1 MRLAPKVFLVSAL
14 VILVLGGV
22 AGWSLHAVNELVE
35 VNRGIATRSV
45 PAIEATSGLPES
57 FRRLVRLEA
66 KYFVLRDRAYA
77 DLWNE
82 RATRISSELDRLG
95 TLLVTDEE
103 KHWHADA
110 VAAFTRYRTLVEQ
123 ERVLL
128 TRGETARAERI
139 SSRDAREAA
148 DHAEASVVKLMAATN
163 AALRRAQAEAGA
175 LAGRTWNAVV
185 WALVGSLGA
194 ALAATG
200 FLAFRMTR
208 ALRRLSRATR
218 DLADGSFTE
227 PLPTNRK
234 DEIGDL
240 ARAFNRMAVRLKEV
254 DTLKEEFFSHISHDL
269 RNPLTG
275 MRGAAQLL
283 VQGRTGP
290 LQERQMK
297 MVGVIAESAE
307 RMLAM
312 VNQIL
317 EFTRLRAHLMPLERR
332 PVDLAK
338 VVARALDE
346 VHPQAEDAGYLT
358 ARALIERGKRERAF
372 GPDGK
377 LHMLAIAGDRST
389 PSSIKRNQGMR
400 RAVAEDPRVALEQEV
415 YAAWTREKAAEQADW
430 LYQRYPDAKL
440 AWAGNDL
447 MAFGAMTAWEK
458 RAGKPGVDAWFSGIN
473 TSTEAL
479 EAVKSG
485 RLTALA
491 GGHFITGA
499 WALVMIYD
507 YHHGRDFADEGLELQ
522 RPMFAE
528 FTPQLADRYIE
539 RFSGGF
545 DAVDFTRYSKVKNP
559 RLRRYNFGFAQLLE
573 PQN

>member
-45 PAIEATSGLPES
+45 PVIESTSGLPES

-82 RATRISSELDRLG
+82 RATRIGSELDRLG

-103 KHWHADA
+103 RHWHADA
-110 VAAFTRYRTLVEQ
+110 VAAFTRYRALVEQ
-123 ERVLL
+123 ERLLL

-163 AALRRAQAEAGA
+163 AALQRAQAEAGA

-275 MRGAAQLL
+275 MRGAAELL

-297 MVGVIAESAE
+297 MVRVISESAE

-346 VHPQAEDAGYLT
+346 VHPQAEDAGIAVTTTTSGGDFSILGDE
-358 ARALIERGKRERAF
+358 AALMRVVVNLVGNAVKFTPRG
-372 GPDGK
+372 GSV
-377 LHMLAIAGDRST
+377 LAQVRDWGAEVELRVTDTGVGIA
-389 PSSIKRNQGMR
+389 
-400 RAVAEDPRVALEQEV
+400 
-415 YAAWTREKAAEQADW
+415 AAEIPRIFDPYRQAHTGRKGSGLGLAVVKGLVEAHGGRVTVESD
-430 LYQRYPDAKL
+430 PDKGSCFAVTL
-440 AWAGNDL
+440 P
-447 MAFGAMTAWEK
+447 
-458 RAGKPGVDAWFSGIN
+458 RAGSPS
-473 TSTEAL
+473 
-479 EAVKSG
+479 
-485 RLTALA
+485 
-491 GGHFITGA
+491 
-499 WALVMIYD
+499 
-507 YHHGRDFADEGLELQ
+507 
-522 RPMFAE
+522 
-528 FTPQLADRYIE
+528 
-539 RFSGGF
+539 
-545 DAVDFTRYSKVKNP
+545 
-559 RLRRYNFGFAQLLE
+559 
-573 PQN
+573 

>member
-82 RATRISSELDRLG
+82 RATRIGSELDRLG

-103 KHWHADA
+103 RHWHADA
-110 VAAFTRYRTLVEQ
+110 VAAFTRYRALVEQ
-123 ERVLL
+123 ERLLL

-163 AALRRAQAEAGA
+163 AALQRAQAEAGA

-275 MRGAAQLL
+275 MRGAAELL

-297 MVGVIAESAE
+297 MVGVISESAE

-346 VHPQAEDAGYLT
+346 VHPQAEDAGIAVTTTTSGGDFSILGDE
-358 ARALIERGKRERAF
+358 AALMRVVVNLVGNAVKFTPRG
-372 GPDGK
+372 GSV
-377 LHMLAIAGDRST
+377 LAQVRDWGAEVELRVTDTGVGIA
-389 PSSIKRNQGMR
+389 
-400 RAVAEDPRVALEQEV
+400 
-415 YAAWTREKAAEQADW
+415 AAEIPRIFDPYRQAHTGRKGSGLGLAVVKGLVEAHGGRVTVESD
-430 LYQRYPDAKL
+430 PDKGSCFAVTL
-440 AWAGNDL
+440 P
-447 MAFGAMTAWEK
+447 
-458 RAGKPGVDAWFSGIN
+458 RAGSPS
-473 TSTEAL
+473 
-479 EAVKSG
+479 
-485 RLTALA
+485 
-491 GGHFITGA
+491 
-499 WALVMIYD
+499 
-507 YHHGRDFADEGLELQ
+507 
-522 RPMFAE
+522 
-528 FTPQLADRYIE
+528 
-539 RFSGGF
+539 
-545 DAVDFTRYSKVKNP
+545 
-559 RLRRYNFGFAQLLE
+559 
-573 PQN
+573 

>member
-82 RATRISSELDRLG
+82 RATRIGSELDRLG

-103 KHWHADA
+103 RHWHADA
-110 VAAFTRYRTLVEQ
+110 VAAFTRYRALVEQ
-123 ERVLL
+123 ERLLL

-163 AALRRAQAEAGA
+163 AALQRAQTEAGA
-175 LAGRTWNAVV
+175 LADRTWNAVV

-218 DLADGSFTE
+218 DLAEGSFTE

-297 MVGVIAESAE
+297 MVRVIAESAE

-346 VHPQAEDAGYLT
+346 VHPQAEDAGIALT
-358 ARALIERGKRERAF
+358 TTTSGGDFSVLGDEAALMRVVVNLVGNAVKFTPRGGSVLAQVRDWGAEVELRVTDTGLGIAAEELPRIFDPYRQAHTGRKGSGLGLAVVKGLVETHGGRVTVESE
-372 GPDGK
+372 PDKG
-377 LHMLAIAGDRST
+377 SCF
-389 PSSIKRNQGMR
+389 
-400 RAVAEDPRVALEQEV
+400 AVTLPRVGS
-415 YAAWTREKAAEQADW
+415 
-430 LYQRYPDAKL
+430 P
-440 AWAGNDL
+440 
-447 MAFGAMTAWEK
+447 
-458 RAGKPGVDAWFSGIN
+458 S
-473 TSTEAL
+473 
-479 EAVKSG
+479 
-485 RLTALA
+485 
-491 GGHFITGA
+491 
-499 WALVMIYD
+499 
-507 YHHGRDFADEGLELQ
+507 
-522 RPMFAE
+522 
-528 FTPQLADRYIE
+528 
-539 RFSGGF
+539 
-545 DAVDFTRYSKVKNP
+545 
-559 RLRRYNFGFAQLLE
+559 
-573 PQN
+573 

>member
-110 VAAFTRYRTLVEQ
+110 VAAFTRYRALVEQ

-346 VHPQAEDAGYLT
+346 VHPQAEDAGIALT
-358 ARALIERGKRERAF
+358 TTTSGGDFSVLGDEAALMRVVVNLVSNAVKFTPRGGSVLAQVRDWGAEVELRVTDTGVGIAAAEIPHIFDPYRQAHTGRKGSGLGLAVVKGLVETHGGRVTVESDPDKGSCFAVTLPAREVRREPPECRRPGRHGGSPWVRLRHQRVEMAVVALARPNVRQPPAVRGRGAALPAAGAAVPAAGAVQPCRRPRPARDPRERARARRHAAD
-372 GPDGK
+372 GP
-377 LHMLAIAGDRST
+377 
-389 PSSIKRNQGMR
+389 
-400 RAVAEDPRVALEQEV
+400 
-415 YAAWTREKAAEQADW
+415 
-430 LYQRYPDAKL
+430 
-440 AWAGNDL
+440 
-447 MAFGAMTAWEK
+447 
-458 RAGKPGVDAWFSGIN
+458 
-473 TSTEAL
+473 
-479 EAVKSG
+479 
-485 RLTALA
+485 
-491 GGHFITGA
+491 
-499 WALVMIYD
+499 
-507 YHHGRDFADEGLELQ
+507 
-522 RPMFAE
+522 
-528 FTPQLADRYIE
+528 
-539 RFSGGF
+539 
-545 DAVDFTRYSKVKNP
+545 
-559 RLRRYNFGFAQLLE
+559 
-573 PQN
+573 

>member
-1 MRLAPKVFLVSAL
+1 MRLAPKVVLVSAL

-110 VAAFTRYRTLVEQ
+110 VAAFTRDRTLVEQ

-346 VHPQAEDAGYLT
+346 VHPQAEDAGIALT
-358 ARALIERGKRERAF
+358 TTTSGGDFSVLGDEAALMRVVVNLVSNAVKFTPRG
-372 GPDGK
+372 GSV
-377 LHMLAIAGDRST
+377 LAQVRDWGAEVELRVTDTGVGIA
-389 PSSIKRNQGMR
+389 
-400 RAVAEDPRVALEQEV
+400 
-415 YAAWTREKAAEQADW
+415 AAEIPHIFDPYRQAHTGRKGSGLGLAVVKGLVETHGGRVTVESD
-430 LYQRYPDAKL
+430 PDKGSCFAVTL
-440 AWAGNDL
+440 S
-447 MAFGAMTAWEK
+447 
-458 RAGKPGVDAWFSGIN
+458 RAGSPS
-473 TSTEAL
+473 
-479 EAVKSG
+479 
-485 RLTALA
+485 
-491 GGHFITGA
+491 
-499 WALVMIYD
+499 
-507 YHHGRDFADEGLELQ
+507 
-522 RPMFAE
+522 
-528 FTPQLADRYIE
+528 
-539 RFSGGF
+539 
-545 DAVDFTRYSKVKNP
+545 
-559 RLRRYNFGFAQLLE
+559 
-573 PQN
+573 

>member
-110 VAAFTRYRTLVEQ
+110 VAAFTRYRALVEQ

-128 TRGETARAERI
+128 TRGETARAELI

-346 VHPQAEDAGYLT
+346 VHPQAEDAGIALT
-358 ARALIERGKRERAF
+358 TTTSGGDFSVLGDEAALMRVVVNLVSNAVKFTPRG
-372 GPDGK
+372 GSV
-377 LHMLAIAGDRST
+377 LAQVRDWGAEVELRVIDTGIGIA
-389 PSSIKRNQGMR
+389 
-400 RAVAEDPRVALEQEV
+400 
-415 YAAWTREKAAEQADW
+415 AAEIPRIFDPYRQVHTGRKGSGLGLAVVKGLVETHGGRVTVESD
-430 LYQRYPDAKL
+430 PDKGSCFAVTL
-440 AWAGNDL
+440 P
-447 MAFGAMTAWEK
+447 
-458 RAGKPGVDAWFSGIN
+458 RAGSPS
-473 TSTEAL
+473 
-479 EAVKSG
+479 
-485 RLTALA
+485 
-491 GGHFITGA
+491 
-499 WALVMIYD
+499 
-507 YHHGRDFADEGLELQ
+507 
-522 RPMFAE
+522 
-528 FTPQLADRYIE
+528 
-539 RFSGGF
+539 
-545 DAVDFTRYSKVKNP
+545 
-559 RLRRYNFGFAQLLE
+559 
-573 PQN
+573 